1 MIWKGVLGGV
11 AVLVAISVAM
21 SLFKLAVIAAVLGGI
36 GYVGYKAVGGGGG
49 KELPSG
55 KEPRQLTS
63 EIDRRMDELD
73 KLDKKLDE
81 QLAAM
86 DKDRNKD
93 RNKA

>member
-21 SLFKLAVIAAVLGGI
+21 SLFKLAVVAAVLGGV
-36 GYVGYKAVGGGGG
+36 GYVGYKALGGGS

-81 QLAAM
+81 QLAAL
-86 DKDRNKD
+86 NKD